1 MAATAQERLAAA
13 PSIYPDNAE
22 FWEGASRGELLLAE
36 CARCGPYWY
45 PRAHCPHCGAGRSG
59 WLHACGR
66 GAIYSLSVTRRAGPV
81 PYAIAYVTLA
91 EGITILTNIVD
102 CDLDALAIGDP
113 VELVFRH
120 AEGGQAVPMFRPSR

>member
-1 MAATAQERLAAA
+1 
-13 PSIYPDNAE
+13 
-22 FWEGASRGELLLAE
+22 
-36 CARCGPYWY
+36 
-45 PRAHCPHCGAGRSG
+45 
-59 WLHACGR
+59 
-66 GAIYSLSVTRRAGPV
+66 V

-120 AEGGQAVPMFRPSR
+120 AEGGQAVPMFRPAR